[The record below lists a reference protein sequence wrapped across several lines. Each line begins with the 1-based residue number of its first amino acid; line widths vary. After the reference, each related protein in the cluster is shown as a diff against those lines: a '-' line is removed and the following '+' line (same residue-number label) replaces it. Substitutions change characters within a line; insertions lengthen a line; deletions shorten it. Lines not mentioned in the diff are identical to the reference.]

1 MSTRLKKEKNNLH
14 VNNELL
20 LLLEKN
26 GMCYWVLVDKI
37 RKKLVIVIWYKT
49 INNVFQTSKQKHGL
63 KTKDQKLSLNTSFYA
78 PISVTTFRLRDT
90 VILTSRPPSLLF
102 Q

>member
-1 MSTRLKKEKNNLH
+1 
-14 VNNELL
+14 
-20 LLLEKN
+20 
-26 GMCYWVLVDKI
+26 
-37 RKKLVIVIWYKT
+37 
-49 INNVFQTSKQKHGL
+49 VFQTSKQKHGL